1 VIGEKWGMGYK
12 ETHTKNER
20 RRVMSRKVFILCVV
34 GFLTLGL
41 STLVFA
47 QGKVIKM
54 GVTAALQ
61 KEAGIGSKNASE
73 MAAEEI
79 NAMGGILGNKV
90 ELFFADDDGIAEK
103 GVTAIK
109 KLLFA
114 DKVDF
119 VSGGWMSGVG
129 LAQAPHIFEAKK
141 LWLSSGPATPKL
153 AKMVEEDYNKAKYFF
168 RVGCV
173 NSDWFAYDMAVMA
186 GEFFKKEL
194 KVTKVALLP
203 ESSVWAREMAAFLEK
218 ELPKQG
224 LKVVY
229 LDVFDPKRTDFSPQF
244 AQIRSKGAELL
255 LTVQALSPGVPI
267 TNQWA
272 DTKLPVHQA
281 GYSLNSQVSD
291 FWDKTGGKCNYE
303 ATQLINGARAPITPQ
318 SIPFYDKYVKT
329 YKISPTYTAWGQYD
343 ALYLLK
349 AAAEQAKSLDTD
361 VLIKTLEPMRYE
373 GAAGIIAF
381 TKDHDLRY
389 GKDGKQPVWAQW
401 QEGKHVAYFPKNYA
415 AGKYISPPWIKK
427 K

>member
-1 VIGEKWGMGYK
+1 MRAKIFM
-12 ETHTKNER
+12 
-20 RRVMSRKVFILCVV
+20 FIAAGIALC
-34 GFLTLGL
+34 FGL
-41 STLVFA
+41 SFETYA
-47 QGKVIKM
+47 QQKVIKM

-73 MAAEEI
+73 IAANEI
-79 NAMGGILGNKV
+79 NAMGGIWGHKI

-129 LAQAPHIFEAKK
+129 LAQAPHIFDAKK

-153 AKMVEEDYNKAKYFF
+153 AKMVQDNYEKSKYFF

-173 NSDWFAYDMAVMA
+173 HSDWFAYDMAVMA

-203 ESSVWAREMAAFLEK
+203 ESSVWAREMSAFLEK
-218 ELPKQG
+218 ELPKHG
-224 LKVVY
+224 LKIVY
-229 LDVFDPKRTDFSPQF
+229 RDVFDPKRTDFSPQF
-244 AQIRSKGAELL
+244 SQIRSKGAKLL

-272 DTKLPVHQA
+272 DTKLAVHQA

-303 ATQLINGARAPITPQ
+303 STQLINGARAPITPK
-318 SIPFYDKYVKT
+318 SIPFYDKYVNT

-349 AAAEQAKSLDTD
+349 AAVEKAKSLDTD
-361 VLIKTLEPMRYE
+361 VIIKTLETMRYE

-381 TKDHDLRY
+381 TKDHDLKY
-389 GKDGKQPVWAQW
+389 GKEGKQPVWAQW
-401 QEGKHVAYFPKNYA
+401 QDGKHVVFFPEEFA
-415 AGKYISPPWIKK
+415 AGKYIPPPWLKK
-427 K
+427 KK

>member
-1 VIGEKWGMGYK
+1 MA
-12 ETHTKNER
+12 
-20 RRVMSRKVFILCVV
+20 RKIFVFIILGCLV
-34 GFLTLGL
+34 FLGL
-41 STLVFA
+41 SSQIYA
-47 QGKVIKM
+47 QEKVIKM

-79 NAMGGILGNKV
+79 NAAGGILGRKI
-90 ELFFADDDGIAEK
+90 ELSFADDDGIAEK

-114 DKVDF
+114 DKLDF

-153 AKMVEEDYNKAKYFF
+153 AKMVKDNYEKSKYFF

-194 KVTKVALLP
+194 KITKVALLP

-224 LKVVY
+224 LKIVY

-272 DTKLPVHQA
+272 DTKLAVQQA

-291 FWDKTGGKCNYE
+291 FWNKTGGKCQYE
-303 ATQLINGARAPITPQ
+303 STQLINGARAPITPK

-349 AAAEQAKSLDTD
+349 AAAEQAKSLDTNAI
-361 VLIKTLEPMRYE
+361 IKTLENIRFE

-381 TKDHDLRY
+381 TKDHDLKY

-401 QEGKHVAYFPKNYA
+401 QDGKHVVFFPKQYA

>member
-1 VIGEKWGMGYK
+1 MKRQI
-12 ETHTKNER
+12 
-20 RRVMSRKVFILCVV
+20 FIFCAA
-34 GFLTLGL
+34 GFLIFAGL
-41 STLVFA
+41 SLEASA
-47 QGKVIKM
+47 QQKAIKM

-61 KEAGIGSKNASE
+61 KEAGVGSKNASE

-79 NAMGGILGNKV
+79 NALGGILGRKV

-109 KLLFA
+109 KLLFT
-114 DKVDF
+114 DNVDF

-129 LAQAPHIFEAKK
+129 LAQGPHIFEAKK

-153 AKMVEEDYNKAKYFF
+153 AKMVEESYDKAKYFF

-203 ESSVWAREMAAFLEK
+203 ESSVWAREMSAFLEK
-218 ELPKQG
+218 ELPKHG
-224 LKVVY
+224 LRIVY

-272 DTKLPVHQA
+272 DTKLAVHQA

-303 ATQLINGARAPITPQ
+303 STQLINGARAPITPK
-318 SIPFYDKYVKT
+318 SISFYDKYVKT

-349 AAAEQAKSLDTD
+349 AAAEKAKSLDTE
-361 VLIKTLEPMRYE
+361 VLIKTLETMHYE

-381 TKDHDLRY
+381 TKDHDLKY
-389 GKDGKQPVWAQW
+389 GKEGKQPVFAQW
-401 QEGKHVAYFPKNYA
+401 QDGKHVVYFPQQYA
-415 AGKYISPPWIKK
+415 SGKYVSPAWLKK

>member
-1 VIGEKWGMGYK
+1 MGGLK
-12 ETHTKNER
+12 NHTQEER
-20 RRVMSRKVFILCVV
+20 RRVMARKIFILSAVCFLIFW
-34 GFLTLGL
+34 GF
-41 STLVFA
+41 SAQVCA

-61 KEAGIGSKNASE
+61 KEAGIGTKNGSE

-79 NAMGGILGNKV
+79 NAKGGILGHKL

-109 KLLFA
+109 KLLYA

-153 AKMVEEDYNKAKYFF
+153 AKMVADNYDTSKYFF

-186 GEFFKKEL
+186 GNFFHKEL

-203 ESSVWAREMAAFLEK
+203 ESSVWAREMAAALQK

-224 LKVVY
+224 LKIVY
-229 LDVFDPKRTDFSPQF
+229 MDVFDPKRTDFSPQF
-244 AQIRSKGAELL
+244 AQIRSKGAQLL
-255 LTVQALSPGVPI
+255 MTVQALSPGVPI

-272 DTKLPVHQA
+272 ETKLPVHQA

-291 FWDKTGGKCNYE
+291 FWDKTGGKCQYE
-303 ATQLINGARAPITPQ
+303 GTQLINGARAPITPK
-318 SIPFYDKYVKT
+318 SIPFYDKYVST
-329 YKISPTYTAWGQYD
+329 YKMSPTYTAWGQYD

-349 AAAEQAKSLDTD
+349 AAAEKAKSLDTN
-361 VLIKTLEPMRYE
+361 VIIKTLEGMRFV

-381 TKDHDLRY
+381 TKDHDLKY

-401 QEGKHVAYFPKNYA
+401 QDAKHVAYYPPQYA

>member
-1 VIGEKWGMGYK
+1 MF
-12 ETHTKNER
+12 
-20 RRVMSRKVFILCVV
+20 RKIFILSVV
-34 GFLTLGL
+34 GFLVFWGL
-41 STLVFA
+41 SSQVYA
-47 QGKVIKM
+47 QEKVIKM

-61 KEAGIGSKNASE
+61 KEAGIGSRNASE

-79 NAMGGILGNKV
+79 NAMGGILGHKI
-90 ELFFADDDGIAEK
+90 ELFFADDEGIAEK

-109 KLLFA
+109 KLLFT

-119 VSGGWMSGVG
+119 ISGGWMSGVG
-129 LAQAPHIFEAKK
+129 LAQAAHIFEAKK
-141 LWLSSGPATPKL
+141 LWLSTGPATPKL
-153 AKMVEEDYNKAKYFF
+153 AKMVGDNYEKSKYFF

-186 GEFFKKEL
+186 EEFFKKEL

-203 ESSVWAREMAAFLEK
+203 ESTVWAREMSAFLEK
-218 ELPKQG
+218 ELPKRG
-224 LKVVY
+224 LKIVY
-229 LDVFDPKRTDFSPQF
+229 RDVFDPKRTDFSPQF
-244 AQIRSKGAELL
+244 AQIRAKGAQLL
-255 LTVQALSPGVPI
+255 LTVQAASPGVPI

-281 GYSLNSQVSD
+281 GYSLNSQVTD

-303 ATQLINGARAPITPQ
+303 ATQLINGARAPITPK

-329 YKISPTYTAWGQYD
+329 YKMSPTYTAWGQYD

-349 AAAEQAKSLDTD
+349 AAAEKAKSLDTD

-381 TKDHDLRY
+381 TKNHDLKY

-401 QEGKHVAYFPKNYA
+401 QDAKHVVFYPKKFA

>member
-1 VIGEKWGMGYK
+1 MA
-12 ETHTKNER
+12 
-20 RRVMSRKVFILCVV
+20 RKIFILSAVC
-34 GFLTLGL
+34 FLVFLGL
-41 STLVFA
+41 SPQVYA

-61 KEAGIGSKNASE
+61 KEAGIGSKNGSE

-79 NAMGGILGNKV
+79 NALGGILGHKV

-109 KLLFA
+109 KLLFS

-141 LWLSSGPATPKL
+141 LWLSGGPATTKL
-153 AKMVEEDYNKAKYFF
+153 AKMVQDDYQKAKYFF

-173 NSDWFAYDMAVMA
+173 HSDWFAYDMAVLA

-194 KVTKVALLP
+194 KITNVALLP
-203 ESSVWAREMAAFLEK
+203 ESSVWAREMSAFLEK
-218 ELPKQG
+218 ELPKHG
-224 LKVVY
+224 LKIVY

-272 DTKLPVHQA
+272 DTKLAVHQA

-291 FWDKTGGKCNYE
+291 FWDKTGGKCQYE
-303 ATQLINGARAPITPQ
+303 STQLINGARAPITPK

-349 AAAEQAKSLDTD
+349 AAAEQAKSLDTE
-361 VLIKTLEPMRYE
+361 VLIKTLEGMRYE
-373 GAAGIIAF
+373 GAAGMIAF
-381 TKDHDLRY
+381 TKDHDLKY
-389 GKDGKQPVWAQW
+389 GKEGKQPVFAQW
-401 QEGKHVAYFPKNYA
+401 QDGKHVVYFPQQYA
-415 AGKYISPPWIKK
+415 AGKYIPPPWLKK

>member
-1 VIGEKWGMGYK
+1 MI
-12 ETHTKNER
+12 
-20 RRVMSRKVFILCVV
+20 RKILTVSIV
-34 GFLTLGL
+34 GFLICFGL
-41 STLVFA
+41 SLEADA
-47 QGKVIKM
+47 QQKVIKM

-73 MAAEEI
+73 MAAAEI
-79 NAMGGILGNKV
+79 NAMGGILGHKI
-90 ELFFADDDGIAEK
+90 ELFFADDEGIAEK

-109 KLLFA
+109 KLLFT

-129 LAQAPHIFEAKK
+129 LAQAAHIFDAKK

-153 AKMVEEDYNKAKYFF
+153 AKMVEENYEKAKYFF

-173 NSDWFAYDMAVMA
+173 NSDLFAYDMAILCE
-186 GEFFKKEL
+186 EFFKKEL
-194 KVTKVALLP
+194 KITKVALLP
-203 ESSVWAREMAAFLEK
+203 ESTVWAREMSTYLEK
-218 ELPKQG
+218 ELPKRG
-224 LKVVY
+224 LKIVY

-244 AQIRSKGAELL
+244 AQIRAKGAELM
-255 LTVQALSPGVPI
+255 LTIQAASPGVPI

-281 GYSLNSQVSD
+281 GYSLNSQVTD

-303 ATQLINGARAPITPQ
+303 STQLINGARAPITPK

-349 AAAEQAKSLDTD
+349 AAAEQAKSLDTE
-361 VLIKTLEPMRYE
+361 VLIKTLEKIRFE

-381 TKDHDLRY
+381 TKDHDLKY
-389 GKDGKQPVWAQW
+389 GKEGKQPVWAQW
-401 QEGKHVAYFPKNYA
+401 QEGKHVVFFPKEYA
-415 AGKYISPPWIKK
+415 AGKYISPPWLKK

>member
-1 VIGEKWGMGYK
+1 MGKKILVILAAAI
-12 ETHTKNER
+12 
-20 RRVMSRKVFILCVV
+20 VVF
-34 GFLTLGL
+34 FGL
-41 STLVFA
+41 ALESSA
-47 QGKVIKM
+47 QQKVIKM

-79 NAMGGILGNKV
+79 NAMGGILGHKI

-109 KLLFA
+109 KLLFT
-114 DKVDF
+114 DKVEF

-129 LAQAPHIFEAKK
+129 LAQAPHIFDAKK

-153 AKMVEEDYNKAKYFF
+153 ARMVEENYENGKYFF

-173 NSDWFAYDMAVMA
+173 NSDLFAYDMAILA
-186 GEFFKKEL
+186 EEFFKKEL
-194 KVTKVALLP
+194 KITKIALLP
-203 ESSVWAREMAAFLEK
+203 ESSVWAREMSAYLEK
-218 ELPKQG
+218 ELPKRG
-224 LKVVY
+224 LTIVY

-244 AQIRSKGAELL
+244 AQVRAKGAELL

-272 DTKLPVHQA
+272 DTKLAVHQA

-291 FWDKTGGKCNYE
+291 FWDKTGGKCQYE
-303 ATQLINGARAPITPQ
+303 STQLINGARAPITPK
-318 SIPFYDKYVKT
+318 SIPFYDKYVKA

-349 AAAEQAKSLDTD
+349 AAAEQAKSLDTE
-361 VLIKTLEPMRYE
+361 VLIKTLEKMRFE

-381 TKDHDLRY
+381 TKDHDLKY
-389 GKDGKQPVWAQW
+389 GKEGKQPVWAQW
-401 QEGKHVAYFPKNYA
+401 QDGKHVVFFPKQYA
-415 AGKYISPPWIKK
+415 AGKYVSAPWLKK